1 MTRSGPADMTP
12 EGPAHLV
19 AWSWRCRMVGSPTV
33 AAGTPPY
40 PLLGSGRERF
50 SGGASELLC
59 SGEHPRSPDWILPYR
74 LGAALG
80 RKLCEVIWGLCAGS
94 VRPSFGSRLAS
105 AVRSRLSLGPSATK
119 LRAVRPAA
127 LHGNCRH
134 DQPCLHTH
142 APADRPAWKLPS
154 MKLLCRE
161 QSHLRLR
168 AARPRRRAG
177 ELLGRVRAMPRY

>member
-59 SGEHPRSPDWILPYR
+59 SGEHPSSPDWILPYSPE
-74 LGAALG
+74 L
-80 RKLCEVIWGLCAGS
+80 
-94 VRPSFGSRLAS
+94 
-105 AVRSRLSLGPSATK
+105 
-119 LRAVRPAA
+119 
-127 LHGNCRH
+127 
-134 DQPCLHTH
+134 
-142 APADRPAWKLPS
+142 
-154 MKLLCRE
+154 
-161 QSHLRLR
+161 
-168 AARPRRRAG
+168 
-177 ELLGRVRAMPRY
+177 LLGRELAGPSGANAQLGSSAIRLRWSPGQCRSGPGCRLVPAQPSPGSCRPRPSSVWSGRQACMELPSRNCSAGKQGHHTII